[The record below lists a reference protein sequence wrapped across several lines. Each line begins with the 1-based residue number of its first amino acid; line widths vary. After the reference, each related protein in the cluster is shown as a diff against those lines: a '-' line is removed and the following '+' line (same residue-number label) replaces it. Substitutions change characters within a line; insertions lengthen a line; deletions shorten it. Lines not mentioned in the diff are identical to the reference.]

1 MEGLTPD
8 FSVNVQGVKGF
19 CPAGEAYAKQQIAA
33 GTIPVLSCEGPCIRG
48 EIARQAAH
56 LIGRE
61 PGFAR
66 ACQGEAVAVPRSAM
80 AKWIR
85 ESERVLV
92 LDGCFLHCQ
101 GRLMRRLLRPDQL
114 VELDALPLY
123 RKYTDLFDIDSVP
136 EPERLAAARDVAEK
150 VLERVTRNAT

>member
-1 MEGLTPD
+1 
-8 FSVNVQGVKGF
+8 
-19 CPAGEAYAKQQIAA
+19 
-33 GTIPVLSCEGPCIRG
+33 
-48 EIARQAAH
+48 
-56 LIGRE
+56 
-61 PGFAR
+61 
-66 ACQGEAVAVPRSAM
+66 
-80 AKWIR
+80 
-85 ESERVLV
+85 VLV

-150 VLERVTRNAT
+150 VLERVRGNAT